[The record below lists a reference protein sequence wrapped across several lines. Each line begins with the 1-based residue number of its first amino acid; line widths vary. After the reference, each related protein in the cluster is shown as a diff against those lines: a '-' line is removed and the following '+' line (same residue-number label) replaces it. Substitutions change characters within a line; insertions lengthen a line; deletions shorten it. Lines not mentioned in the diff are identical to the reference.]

1 VSDELN
7 GTGLILLT
15 IGLLLALDKANRFG
29 TAGSFGRLRARYDGA
44 YAAVA
49 DLFSA
54 SPLAYACS
62 RA

>member
-1 VSDELN
+1 VSDELD

-15 IGLLLALDKANRFG
+15 IGLLLALHNANRFG
-29 TAGSFGRLRARYDGA
+29 IAGSFGPLRARYDGA

-49 DLFSA
+49 NLFSA
-54 SPLAYACS
+54 YPLAYACS